1 MNKSMR
7 FGYDSIGAYTIIKLN
22 VKLSYVQMKVMDN
35 NYHQWIKFWG
45 NSTRKCNKITR
56 IEGVLPHDCVSDF
69 VKALKVAVL
78 QSQIEFKM
86 DELTMLINPIVSSEL
101 HWTQADLSNI

>member
-1 MNKSMR
+1 MNKSLR

-22 VKLSYVQMKVMDN
+22 VKLSDGQMKVMDN
-35 NYHQWIKFWG
+35 NYHQWIKFW
-45 NSTRKCNKITR
+45 NNRTTKCNKITR

-69 VKALKVAVL
+69 VKALKIAVL

-86 DELTMLINPIVSSEL
+86 DELQGLINPIVSSDL
-101 HWTQADLSNI
+101 DWTQADLNNI

>member
-1 MNKSMR
+1 MNKSLR

-22 VKLSYVQMKVMDN
+22 VKLSDGQVSVMDY
-35 NYHQWIKFWG
+35 NYHQWLKFCD
-45 NSTRKCNKITR
+45 NRTRKCNKITR

-69 VKALKVAVL
+69 VKALKIAVL

-86 DELTMLINPIVSSEL
+86 DELQGLINPIVSSDL
-101 HWTQADLSNI
+101 DWTQADLDTI

>member
-1 MNKSMR
+1 MNKSLR

-22 VKLSYVQMKVMDN
+22 VKLSDGQMKVMDN
-35 NYHQWIKFWG
+35 NYHQWIKFW
-45 NSTRKCNKITR
+45 NNRTRKCNKITR

-69 VKALKVAVL
+69 VKALKIAVL

-86 DELTMLINPIVSSEL
+86 DELQGLINPIVSSDL
-101 HWTQADLSNI
+101 DWTQADLDNI

>member
-1 MNKSMR
+1 MNKSLR

-22 VKLSYVQMKVMDN
+22 VKLSDGQVKVMDN
-35 NYHQWIKFWG
+35 NYHQWIKFWY
-45 NSTRKCNKITR
+45 NRTRKCNKITR

-86 DELTMLINPIVSSEL
+86 DELQGLINPIVSSDL
-101 HWTQADLSNI
+101 DWTQADLNNI